1 MRFVDN
7 TDKIYKAE
15 TKEDLVKELYKGSF
29 AKVHSV
35 DLNDWV
41 KLCAL
46 RIEEQ
51 YKVVITYNN
60 SVGFIDELIKHNF
73 IKEIN

>member
-1 MRFVDN
+1 MRFIDN
-7 TDKIYKAE
+7 SDKTYKAS
-15 TKEDLVKELYKGSF
+15 TKEELLYELYKTSF
-29 AKVHSV
+29 AKVHSI
-35 DLNDWV
+35 DLDDWV
-41 KLCAL
+41 DKCAL